1 MEAIA
6 IALFILLFGAAAIG
20 KNIDIIHIS
29 TPPRP
34 AIQQEIPTHPPL
46 SHPTPHE
53 TGDRS

>member
-20 KNIDIIHIS
+20 KDIDIIHIS
-29 TPPRP
+29 TPQKPV
-34 AIQQEIPTHPPL
+34 IQQEMPTHPPL

-53 TGDRS
+53 VGDRS